1 MQSRIWAEVYG
12 DQYPAGLDTYS
23 YLTNDE
29 LDRAFHE
36 LALPAGGLLGDLACG
51 RGGPGLWL
59 ANRSRARLIGV
70 DVAQSALTAA
80 RLRARALGMAAV
92 AEFRPGDFRGHR
104 PGGGQSGR
112 RRFLDALLFSPDKRA
127 AVAEMARII
136 KPGGRVVM
144 TTWDYHRQPTGRPP
158 QVPDHRPL
166 LEQAGFPWWLTT
178 RRLGGGS
185 IWTAPTSCCWRR
197 LTSWRS
203 SGMSSDRIR
212 AGTARRPAR
221 TTSCMIRRVFAVAQL
236 VPWPAPPGT
245 VGCMAVPLD
254 EAMAFVLRHN
264 KGVLVTMRSDGPA
277 SAVEHPLPRPART
290 LRSGSRSPRA
300 GQDQTICAGIHGP
313 HSMCQPG

>member
-1 MQSRIWAEVYG
+1 MSDGAADFSKAFEAPVSAVQSRIWAEVYG

-23 YLTNDE
+23 YLTNHE

-70 DVAQSALTAA
+70 DVARSALTAA

-92 AEFRPGDFRGHR
+92 AEFSQGTFGATGLAEASLDGVVTF
-104 PGGGQSGR
+104 
-112 RRFLDALLFSPDKRA
+112 DALLFSPDKRA

-166 LEQAGFPWWLTT
+166 LEQAGFSVVAYDETP
-178 RRLGGGS
+178 R
-185 IWTAPTSCCWRR
+185 WREYLDR
-197 LTSWRS
+197 TDQLLLEAVDELADE

-212 AGTARRPAR
+212 RELEEARS

-236 VPWPAPPGT
+236 VP
-245 VGCMAVPLD
+245 
-254 EAMAFVLRHN
+254 
-264 KGVLVTMRSDGPA
+264 
-277 SAVEHPLPRPART
+277 
-290 LRSGSRSPRA
+290 
-300 GQDQTICAGIHGP
+300 
-313 HSMCQPG
+313 